1 MPFHHV
7 FLVSVKYWKKFKSA
21 LQSKARELRL
31 NDLGLTSGKPKFK
44 SKILS
49 GHLMIIISIIIF
61 VIIMRI
67 ILWFRQMSLTIKS
80 LNIKTV
86 NVEIMN
92 FGVTSKR
99 RSSCFVWDKQGS
111 PANKC
116 LLLLRCLRVFAN
128 KFYWKKFFDFEKVA
142 IFAVFVC
149 LTSV

>member
-1 MPFHHV
+1 MTLALPRV
-7 FLVSVKYWKKFKSA
+7 DRNLKAKFYQA
-21 LQSKARELRL
+21 M
-31 NDLGLTSGKPKFK
+31 
-44 SKILS
+44 I
-49 GHLMIIISIIIF
+49 MIIISIIIF

-92 FGVTSKR
+92 FGVTKR

-116 LLLLRCLRVFAN
+116 LLLLRCLRVLAN
-128 KFYWKKFFDFEKVA
+128 KFYWKKILRLWKNRN
-142 IFAVFVC
+142 ICGVC
-149 LTSV
+149 LLNVRLTPLFVRTKKLCCSWNP